1 MLKYCIQDVKVNVEI
16 YNKLL
21 EEYKK
26 IHAKNPLIKIGL
38 KVEHDMAVFNV
49 RVREEGWNFDLERA
63 RETQRRM
70 LERMKVIE
78 DTIEPQLGE
87 RCIWI
92 DKEEKLPKF
101 TKNGNYTSATARM
114 LSEFYNRQIGV
125 EDLSLIHISEPT
137 RPY

>member
-21 EEYKK
+21 EEYRK
-26 IHAKNPLIKIGL
+26 IYAKNPLIKQGL

-49 RVREEGWNFDLERA
+49 RVREAGWNFDLERA

-70 LERMKVIE
+70 LERMKIIE
-78 DTIEPQLGE
+78 DTIEPKLGE
-87 RCIWI
+87 RRVWI

-101 TKNGNYTSATARM
+101 TKNGNYTSAVSYT
-114 LSEFYNRQIGV
+114 
-125 EDLSLIHISEPT
+125 HPEPT